1 MDEAFL
7 PFSEIVRRTI
17 TFRCEFLDEAAGV
30 HSYVCGLQVE
40 MPVELDIGRDDAG
53 RLRIGT
59 VPPPTTGSRSRP
71 LWRRNRMATENTAWV
86 LEDFVDSLVVEL
98 DKTRETLAVKAINK
112 PLSYTVKEVAL
123 DLNIF
128 PSYDGDEVKF
138 ITAQP
143 GQQGASKVTIQLGSI
158 TDQQVRATSKV
169 PTGKSDIKID
179 EIPVDKTTKK
189 KLRKFGIT
197 SVDDLKQVARKN
209 VDLKKVADTD
219 IDYTALNNQI
229 QQSRRAQYPPM
240 VRAVSLSR
248 DERDGPCLTIRGRN
262 LGVDPQFQPVAVVN
276 ETLATV
282 LSSDAN
288 EVRIQLAPEHRV
300 ANDNRVILTMDPFAV
315 IKLNVKAKP

>member
-1 MDEAFL
+1 
-7 PFSEIVRRTI
+7 
-17 TFRCEFLDEAAGV
+17 
-30 HSYVCGLQVE
+30 
-40 MPVELDIGRDDAG
+40 
-53 RLRIGT
+53 
-59 VPPPTTGSRSRP
+59 
-71 LWRRNRMATENTAWV
+71 MATENTAWA

-158 TDQQVRATSKV
+158 TDQQVRATSKT
-169 PTGKSDIKID
+169 PTGKSDTKID
-179 EIPVDKTTKK
+179 EIPVDTTTKK
-189 KLRKFGIT
+189 KLRKLGIT

-209 VDLKKVADTD
+209 IDLKKVADTD
-219 IDYTALNNQI
+219 IDYSALNNQI

-240 VRAVSLSR
+240 VRGVSLSMA
-248 DERDGPCLTIRGRN
+248 DSQEPCLTIRGKN
-262 LGVDPQFQPVAVVN
+262 LGVDPNFQPVAVVN
-276 ETLATV
+276 EMLANV
-282 LSSDAN
+282 LSSNAD
-288 EVRIQLAPEHRV
+288 EVRIQLPPDHRR
-300 ANDNRVILTMDPFAV
+300 ADESRVILTMDPFAV